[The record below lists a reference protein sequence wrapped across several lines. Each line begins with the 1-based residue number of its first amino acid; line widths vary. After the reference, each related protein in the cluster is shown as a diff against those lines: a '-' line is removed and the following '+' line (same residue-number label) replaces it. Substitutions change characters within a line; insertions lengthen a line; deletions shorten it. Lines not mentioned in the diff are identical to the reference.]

1 MIFKGTRDGA
11 FTYDI
16 VSIQNILKYNHAD
29 LVMAPELIRKKF
41 GKWLDENGIVFDFSQ
56 PITRSMTLVAQY
68 DDVETE
74 TTTET
79 QQTET
84 ITKNNIDNIQKST
97 TITDSTSK
105 PDKTADVVPNTTEN
119 SKAQVSGKNPK
130 TSDNSMNTAITLLIM
145 MLMSI
150 FTVIFMKKTYW

>member
-1 MIFKGTRDGA
+1 
-11 FTYDI
+11 
-16 VSIQNILKYNHAD
+16 
-29 LVMAPELIRKKF
+29 MAPELIRKKF
-41 GKWLDENGIVFDFSQ
+41 GKWLDENGIVFYFSQ

>member
-1 MIFKGTRDGA
+1 
-11 FTYDI
+11 
-16 VSIQNILKYNHAD
+16 
-29 LVMAPELIRKKF
+29 MAPELIRKKF

-84 ITKNNIDNIQKST
+84 ITK
-97 TITDSTSK
+97 TI
-105 PDKTADVVPNTTEN
+105 
-119 SKAQVSGKNPK
+119 
-130 TSDNSMNTAITLLIM
+130 
-145 MLMSI
+145 
-150 FTVIFMKKTYW
+150 

>member
-1 MIFKGTRDGA
+1 M
-11 FTYDI
+11 
-16 VSIQNILKYNHAD
+16 
-29 LVMAPELIRKKF
+29 
-41 GKWLDENGIVFDFSQ
+41 VFDFSQ

-97 TITDSTSK
+97 TIR
-105 PDKTADVVPNTTEN
+105 
-119 SKAQVSGKNPK
+119 VSQYY
-130 TSDNSMNTAITLLIM
+130 LR
-145 MLMSI
+145 
-150 FTVIFMKKTYW
+150 

>member
-1 MIFKGTRDGA
+1 
-11 FTYDI
+11 
-16 VSIQNILKYNHAD
+16 
-29 LVMAPELIRKKF
+29 MAPELIRKKF

-84 ITKNNIDNIQKST
+84 ITKNNIDNIQKRNRTSFRQD
-97 TITDSTSK
+97 IGHRRWHHGEGDQNDRDSDERRRRAGHERGD
-105 PDKTADVVPNTTEN
+105 PCGRAARHRQRADGQGN
-119 SKAQVSGKNPK
+119 SARIYGP
-130 TSDNSMNTAITLLIM
+130 AE
-145 MLMSI
+145 
-150 FTVIFMKKTYW
+150 